1 MGFYGN
7 ITNTSRT
14 QFQFDKIY
22 SNRTIMDKSTSL
34 DGIYIGRF
42 VLVEYDSELSAD
54 WCITAYQETKNGNKY
69 FYSAPDVILSYGMV
83 GVETGKY
90 IRIPGAYKD
99 SDGTNIIHN
108 FDDINTKL
116 DIIYLIE
123 GQGEVENT
131 IKVKP
136 ILEIEKNPYNENY
149 TIDVNTYGP
158 GRGYDSTVWQK
169 TYVNGKERY
178 VMIAELNTVVPTFD
192 VSADAPTMT
201 PIAPHFDSDS
211 TNVYYKLHWQT
222 PWGLRVKGAN
232 PSNYS
237 DDKKQYPT
245 DEDTI
250 WVKEIYDPATKETKR
265 YYYNENTK
273 QWEINKTGISAAI
286 YYNKAGFNPEII
298 NYSDNNIEDSI
309 QIEST
314 GLSGNE
320 YNVHGSIGKEPQIDT
335 QELSILL
342 PSIGN
347 SVAQM
352 WDIIYGNEN
361 INGSKNRN
369 MSIKWHD
376 GTETTEPTG
385 LRLININEDGYSYN
399 EQQINTL
406 AGAINSV
413 HDLMG
418 MIIQKKEN
426 IVEEDIDSL
435 DPNYIYYLVNDKKFY
450 RKAIEFIYT
459 QFDGEINDNKLYVI
473 SDTNNHF
480 IIGSEWNSNI
490 KQRPEGVILGTREEK
505 WQLKELKGF
514 ARNYNTIH
522 GLILRLNELL
532 DKEDTNNLLV
542 QNLLNKFNS
551 LVPNAF
557 IGTDNFG
564 QLTNIELTGNE
575 WINIVEG
582 NKINHIQKEINPEVE
597 SKEENLEFGDSFTL
611 TSLEIGYDEAGHI
624 DTYKTNEIK
633 YTLPSADYSHEN
645 FINLENSV
653 KGIETDVNGLTTSVN
668 SLEETLASYGD
679 IESSIEAIN
688 EIKNINYSFDLD
700 SNEKI
705 KSISQNAG
713 KVSVEIETITPDSI
727 GAAPSSHDQSA
738 STITSGTLSSDRLP
752 IIPITKGGT
761 GASQAEEARANLGI
775 TLANLGLTASATEL
789 NYMGGVTNS
798 VQIQLQDK
806 YSVSTSRTANTVLA
820 APNGS
825 NGGATF
831 RELVAADLPIA
842 PITKGGT
849 GASDAVT
856 ARSNLDIT
864 PANIGAQPAL
874 GYTPARIDLVNSG
887 GTVNNGGQFSIGTI
901 GYNAKIL
908 HTAIDEAPAIMHINQ
923 NEKTGTI
930 FASKY
935 LASTDDMIF
944 YTIGL
949 NSITEDGMVTVSAI
963 RIIQIDH
970 TGINSISNT
979 QFGLGAVYAIS

>member
-22 SNRTIMDKSTSL
+22 SNRTIMDNSTSL

-42 VLVEYDSELSAD
+42 VLVEYDNELSAD

-69 FYSAPDVILSYGMV
+69 FYSAPDVILSYGMA
-83 GVETGKY
+83 GVEAGKY
-90 IRIPGAYKD
+90 IIVPGVYKD
-99 SDGTNIIHN
+99 SNGTNIIHN

-169 TYVNGKERY
+169 TYVDGKERY

-237 DDKKQYPT
+237 NDKKQYPT

-273 QWEINKTGISAAI
+273 QWELNKTGISAAI
-286 YYNKAGFNPEII
+286 YYNKAGFNPKII

-352 WDIIYGNEN
+352 WDIIYGNES

-369 MSIKWHD
+369 MSIKWQD
-376 GTETTEPTG
+376 GTETTEPAG

-426 IVEEDIDSL
+426 ITEEDIENL

-459 QFDGEINDNKLYVI
+459 QFDGEINNNKLYVI
-473 SDTNNHF
+473 SDTNNRF

-490 KQRPEGVILGTREEK
+490 KQRPEGVVLGTREEK
-505 WQLKELKGF
+505 WQLKELEGF

-542 QNLLNKFNS
+542 QDLLNKFNS

-557 IGTDNFG
+557 IGTDDFG
-564 QLTNIELTGNE
+564 QLTNIELTGNQ

-582 NKINHIQKEINPEVE
+582 NKISHIQKEINPEVE
-597 SKEENLEFGDSFTL
+597 SKEENLEFGESFTL

-624 DTYKTNEIK
+624 DTYKTNEVK
-633 YTLPSADYSHEN
+633 YTLPSIDYSHET

-653 KGIETDVNGLTTSVN
+653 KEIETDVNGLTTSVN
-668 SLEETLASYGD
+668 SLEETLAGYGD

-688 EIKNINYSFDLD
+688 EIKNINYSVDLD
-700 SNEKI
+700 SNKKI

-713 KVSVEIETITPDSI
+713 KVNVEVET
-727 GAAPSSHDQSA
+727 
-738 STITSGTLSSDRLP
+738 
-752 IIPITKGGT
+752 
-761 GASQAEEARANLGI
+761 
-775 TLANLGLTASATEL
+775 
-789 NYMGGVTNS
+789 
-798 VQIQLQDK
+798 
-806 YSVSTSRTANTVLA
+806 
-820 APNGS
+820 
-825 NGGATF
+825 
-831 RELVAADLPIA
+831 
-842 PITKGGT
+842 
-849 GASDAVT
+849 
-856 ARSNLDIT
+856 IT
-864 PANIGAQPAL
+864 PANIGASPAEHTHL
-874 GYTPARIDLVNSG
+874 GIINTEEGTALQVGIDQNVTPTITAKKNNIAEWAIGGNISDLNHLVIHNYDDNGQLAGQQVILDAGNYKTYVTPANIGAVKKTGDAMTGSLTVPNLYLENTGWQKISYEIGNKIKTQLITYASGSDKVGGLIIRCYNADETKYKDFILKYDNDTDTNTITVPITYG
-887 GTVNNGGQFSIGTI
+887 GTGADNIETAKNNLGITSLEERLDAYETSYASGVQ
-901 GYNAKIL
+901 
-908 HTAIDEAPAIMHINQ
+908 EA
-923 NEKTGTI
+923 
-930 FASKY
+930 
-935 LASTDDMIF
+935 
-944 YTIGL
+944 
-949 NSITEDGMVTVSAI
+949 
-963 RIIQIDH
+963 
-970 TGINSISNT
+970 
-979 QFGLGAVYAIS
+979 